1 MQLPKFRFHLS
12 IQMIVW
18 ALVSIALLLAAGYL
32 IISYIYQLQ
41 DNTRQLITENVVSTR
56 NAQELRLALYKV
68 RAASLTQ
75 LFDKSDEQLV
85 LVEKEQKAFRDLLAR
100 ADETAAKEEEKK
112 LISQIAALFSNY
124 EQTLRN
130 ALEMHRQGRMSL
142 PNALIV
148 LAGQDLI
155 NTIEAKTNALIQLKE
170 QTHAELEKSI
180 QTNDNIITV
189 SIYSLGISGII
200 MGLIL
205 GWLIARIILNPI
217 YKLVLKVRDA
227 AGSEVVEH
235 IRMNPGKE
243 LEELDL
249 HINRLIGRISKANED
264 LRLNRELLERSAKFA
279 AIGRIAPALA
289 HEIRN
294 PLTSIKML
302 IHSLLNDLQANP
314 EQKDDLEIMLHE
326 ISRMEEFLQN
336 FLKYARPAKP
346 QLQLVNPDEFI
357 KPVLQ
362 LMQARFKQS
371 NIEID
376 YQSTDHHL
384 VIRVDPNMIKQIMIN
399 LLNNA
404 VEVMPKGGEI
414 KIITKSEVTEPSL
427 HSMLVVS
434 VIDSGPG
441 IPDEI
446 RDTLFDP
453 FVRAKEQ
460 GIGLGLSISQR
471 IADLHHGYIK
481 ASNNTQKG
489 AAFSLYLPLDSTF
502 NS

>member
-1 MQLPKFRFHLS
+1 MRLPKFKFHLS
-12 IQMIVW
+12 YQMIVW
-18 ALVSIALLLAAGYL
+18 SLVSIAILLATGYL
-32 IISYIYQLQ
+32 IISYIYRLQ
-41 DNTRQLITENVVSTR
+41 ENTRLLITENVISTR
-56 NAQELRLALYKV
+56 NAQELRFALYRV
-68 RAASLTQ
+68 RAASLTN

-85 LVEKEQKAFRDLLAR
+85 IVQNEQKVFLGLLDKAGFS
-100 ADETAAKEEEKK
+100 AQKEEEKK
-112 LISQIAALFSNY
+112 LIQQIAALFLNY

-130 ALEMHRQGRMSL
+130 AHELHRQGKLSE

-148 LAGQDLI
+148 LASQDLI
-155 NTIEAKTNALIQLKE
+155 KTIEDKTIQLISIKE

-180 QTNDNIITV
+180 QINDNVITV

-235 IRMNPGKE
+235 IRMTPGKE

-264 LRLNRELLERSAKFA
+264 LRQNRELLERSAKFA

-302 IHSLLNDLQANP
+302 IHSLLNELQANQ

-326 ISRMEEFLQN
+326 ISRMEDFLQN
-336 FLKYARPAKP
+336 FLRYARPAKP
-346 QLQLVNPDEFI
+346 QLQSIQPEECI

-362 LMQARFKQS
+362 LMQARFKQG
-371 NIEID
+371 NIDIETINEN
-376 YQSTDHHL
+376 SHL
-384 VIRVDPNMIKQIMIN
+384 YVSVDPNMIRQILLN

-404 VEVMPKGGEI
+404 IEVMPKGG
-414 KIITKSEVTEPSL
+414 KISITTSQQFVEPGMRK
-427 HSMLVVS
+427 MLVISVS
-434 VIDSGPG
+434 DTGPG
-441 IPDEI
+441 IPEEI
-446 RDTLFDP
+446 AETLFDP

-471 IADLHHGYIK
+471 IADMHHGFIK
-481 ASNNTQKG
+481 AGNNANKG
-489 AAFSLYLPLDSTF
+489 AVFTLYLPLP
-502 NS
+502 N

>member
-1 MQLPKFRFHLS
+1 MRIPKLKFHLS
-12 IQMIVW
+12 YQMIVW
-18 ALVSIALLLAAGYL
+18 SLVSIALLLAGGYL

-41 DNTRQLITENVVSTR
+41 ENTRLLITENVISTR
-56 NAQELRLALYKV
+56 NAQELRLALYRV
-68 RAASLTQ
+68 RAASLTH
-75 LFDKSDEQLV
+75 LFDKSDEQLKV
-85 LVEKEQKAFRDLLAR
+85 VESEQKTFLGLLEKSGQSAQ
-100 ADETAAKEEEKK
+100 KEEEKK
-112 LISQIAALFSNY
+112 LISQISALFSNY
-124 EQTLRN
+124 EQTMRN
-130 ALEMHRQGRMSL
+130 AIEMHRQGKLSQ

-148 LAGQDLI
+148 LASQDLI
-155 NTIEAKTNALIQLKE
+155 NTIEEKTNTLIDIKE
-170 QTHAELEKSI
+170 QTHAVLEKSI

-235 IRMNPGKE
+235 IRMTPGKE

-264 LRLNRELLERSAKFA
+264 LRQNRELLERSARFA

-302 IHSLLNDLQANP
+302 IHSLLNELQANQ

-326 ISRMEEFLQN
+326 ISRMEDFLQN

-346 QLQLVNPDEFI
+346 QLQTITPEDCI

-371 NIEID
+371 NIEIE
-376 YQSTDHHL
+376 TL
-384 VIRVDPNMIKQIMIN
+384 VEDNSLTLRADPNMIKQVMLN

-404 VEVMPKGGEI
+404 VEVMPKGGTIRIISRKEI
-414 KIITKSEVTEPSL
+414 IEPQL
-427 HSMLVVS
+427 IPMLV
-434 VIDSGPG
+434 IDVVDAGPG

-481 ASNNTQKG
+481 ARNNTKKG
-489 AAFSLYLPLDSTF
+489 ACFSLFLPLD
-502 NS
+502 NVYKA

>member
-1 MQLPKFRFHLS
+1 MRIPKLKFHLS
-12 IQMIVW
+12 YQMIVW
-18 ALVSIALLLAAGYL
+18 SLVSIAILLAAGYL
-32 IISYIYQLQ
+32 IISYIYRLQ
-41 DNTRQLITENVVSTR
+41 ENTRLLITENVISTR
-56 NAQELRLALYKV
+56 NAQELRFALYKV
-68 RAASLTQ
+68 RAASLTN
-75 LFDKSDEQLV
+75 LFDKSEQQV
-85 LVEKEQKAFRDLLAR
+85 QIVQNEQKAFISLLEKAGFS
-100 ADETAAKEEEKK
+100 AQKEEEKK

-130 ALEMHRQGRMSL
+130 ALEMHRQGKMSL
-142 PNALIV
+142 PNAMIV

-155 NTIEAKTNALIQLKE
+155 NTIEEKTNTLIQLKE

-180 QTNDNIITV
+180 QTNDNIISV

-235 IRMNPGKE
+235 IRMTPGKE

-264 LRLNRELLERSAKFA
+264 LRQNRELLERSAKLA
-279 AIGRIAPALA
+279 AIGRLAPALA

-302 IHSLLNDLQANP
+302 IHSLLNELQANK
-314 EQKDDLEIMLHE
+314 EQMDDLEIMLHE

-336 FLKYARPAKP
+336 FLKYARPSKP
-346 QLQLVNPDEFI
+346 QLQMIKPEECI

-362 LMQARFKQS
+362 LMQARFRQS
-371 NIEID
+371 QIEIENISED
-376 YQSTDHHL
+376 QQAQL
-384 VIRVDPNMIKQIMIN
+384 NVDPNMIKQILIN

-404 VEVMPKGGEI
+404 VEVMPKGG
-414 KIITKSEVTEPSL
+414 KITLTTRLVKDDATYKQ
-427 HSMLVVS
+427 MLVISVS
-434 VIDSGPG
+434 DTGPG
-441 IPDEI
+441 IPEEI
-446 RDTLFDP
+446 SETLFDP

-460 GIGLGLSISQR
+460 GVGLGLSISQR
-471 IADLHHGYIK
+471 IADLHHGYLK
-481 ASNNTQKG
+481 ATNNTRKG
-489 AAFSLYLPLDSTF
+489 ATFALYLPLPNQS
-502 NS
+502 

>member
-1 MQLPKFRFHLS
+1 MRLPKFKFHLS
-12 IQMIVW
+12 YQMIVW
-18 ALVSIALLLAAGYL
+18 SLVSIAILLATGYL
-32 IISYIYQLQ
+32 IISYIYRLQ
-41 DNTRQLITENVVSTR
+41 ENTRLLITENVISTR
-56 NAQELRLALYKV
+56 NAQELRFALYRV
-68 RAASLTQ
+68 RAASLTN
-75 LFDKSDEQLV
+75 LFDKSDEQLQIV
-85 LVEKEQKAFRDLLAR
+85 QNEQKIFLGLLDKAGFS
-100 ADETAAKEEEKK
+100 AQKEEEKK
-112 LISQIAALFSNY
+112 LIQQIAALFSNY

-130 ALEMHRQGRMSL
+130 AHEMHRQGKLSQ

-148 LAGQDLI
+148 LASQDLI
-155 NTIEAKTNALIQLKE
+155 NTIEDKTNQLIHLKE

-180 QTNDNIITV
+180 QINDSIITV

-235 IRMNPGKE
+235 IRMTPGKE

-249 HINRLIGRISKANED
+249 HINRLIGRITKANED
-264 LRLNRELLERSAKFA
+264 LRQNRELLERSAKFA

-302 IHSLLNDLQANP
+302 IHSLLNELQANQ

-326 ISRMEEFLQN
+326 ISRMEDFLQN
-336 FLKYARPAKP
+336 FLRYARPAKP
-346 QLQLVNPDEFI
+346 QLQSIQPEECI

-362 LMQARFKQS
+362 LMQARFKQC
-371 NIEID
+371 NIDIETRNEN
-376 YQSTDHHL
+376 SHL
-384 VIRVDPNMIKQIMIN
+384 YVSVDPNMIKQILLN

-404 VEVMPKGGEI
+404 IDVMPKGGKI
-414 KIITKSEVTEPSL
+414 SIITNQQFVEPGMRK
-427 HSMLVVS
+427 MLVIS
-434 VIDSGPG
+434 VADTGPG
-441 IPDEI
+441 IPEEI
-446 RDTLFDP
+446 AETLFDP

-471 IADLHHGYIK
+471 IADMHHGFIK
-481 ASNNTQKG
+481 AGNNTNKG
-489 AAFSLYLPLDSTF
+489 AVFSLYLPLP
-502 NS
+502 N